1 MWKIQTLFVEVV
13 YTKLGYF
20 FLLHLLTEKYYKLT
34 LIVSE
39 RGSRS
44 VSVLSR
50 PEKWVKVIVY
60 GMHLWWNSLVQPF
73 CVLIKTC
80 PTSIQLA
87 IQFPSN
93 DMLTLPIDKKCAL
106 ASTIGVLHPVGISQ
120 RRWSTYIN
128 RSTLMTYLRIFK

>member
-39 RGSRS
+39 RGITFSLCPFTS
-44 VSVLSR
+44 WEMSKSNS
-50 PEKWVKVIVY
+50 
-60 GMHLWWNSLVQPF
+60 LWYSLVQPF

-87 IQFPSN
+87 TQFPSN

-128 RSTLMTYLRIFK
+128 RSALMTYLRIFK